1 MGGIDAFESRQ
12 REKWGRE
19 GGALG
24 LMDAEEMEGGGL
36 VATWGSRGSSSG
48 ASGGR
53 AWPSGALQAQAV
65 RAGEGWYRGRRRR
78 LGRGGFGY
86 WADLGRRRTGQAQ
99 DE

>member
-1 MGGIDAFESRQ
+1 MPLSRGRGRNGG
-12 REKWGRE
+12 GRE
-19 GGALG
+19 GRSGSW
-24 LMDAEEMEGGGL
+24 MWRKWRGGGL

-78 LGRGGFGY
+78 VGRGGFGY